1 MTDNLF
7 LEILDSLHEGKTVM
21 LGEAA
26 CAMVGEYIT
35 NLENDIAD
43 LELLQGDCNVKDACI
58 AALEADNARLQ
69 QDCLDADRLM
79 TDAMSARDQALASNA
94 KLRAACEKS
103 REFLRK
109 LSIDWI
115 DGECKVTVD
124 YYLWAELEKELP
136 AALKE
141 VPDHE

>member
-79 TDAMSARDQALASNA
+79 TDAMSARDQALAEVA
-94 KLRAACEKS
+94 RLRAENERLAKE
-103 REFLRK
+103 RAAAVAGIIELTR
-109 LSIDWI
+109 IIEQGDD
-115 DGECKVTVD
+115 DGE
-124 YYLWAELEKELP
+124 
-136 AALKE
+136 
-141 VPDHE
+141 